1 MSVVTAYAR
10 VLLVGP
16 DLAAGSYAELF
27 QRQLLALRDESAL
40 ADIVDTTAGF
50 AGLWQRVTACIADG
64 ELPLLLLDLDP
75 QSSSP
80 YLDWLRSELQR
91 LADVSGVADQL
102 FVAAARQGE
111 QAARDLSDKFDCIGQ
126 SVKASTIRH
135 QE

>member
-16 DLAAGSYAELF
+16 ELAAGSYAELF

-50 AGLWQRVTACIADG
+50 AGLWQRVTACIAGG
-64 ELPLLLLDLDP
+64 ELPVLLLDLDP

-91 LADVSGVADQL
+91 LAAVSGVADQL
-102 FVAAARQGE
+102 FVAAARQK
-111 QAARDLSDKFDCIGQ
+111 AMV
-126 SVKASTIRH
+126 SVRH
-135 QE
+135 TVESCRF